1 MLPGVDVGTDGNGA
15 FRGVVGKARLSAAA
29 AAAASPGEPSATL
42 GVCHNIYS
50 KEAQRQACDPIQ

>member
-15 FRGVVGKARLSAAA
+15 FRGVVGKAGLSAAA

-42 GVCHNIYS
+42 GVCLS
-50 KEAQRQACDPIQ
+50 AASAVAMPDSSQL